1 MKQLRTAMSTE
12 YLKML
17 LGWGTGIVALL
28 GLWIS
33 YGIKAM
39 VLGVVGI
46 YVTYFITKS
55 KDNLVLESCEIEQEH
70 TKDELQE
77 QLDSDKELKK
87 ENIIFEDVFDKMNQL
102 IALIST
108 DGTLLYT
115 NKAMLDF
122 TGQERNEL
130 IGQPY
135 WDLSIWQHSEEQQN
149 KVLFSIQEAFQKE
162 SVRFATTH
170 YNVSD
175 EINEIDFIIKA
186 VRDEQ
191 GEVSHLIAMGYN
203 ITELVNA
210 QKALTSRERQIKAF
224 FDYSIDGYFFYLL
237 PQGAKL
243 RRILSDE
250 EIIEVIEHQ
259 EFKEFNPALSGLME
273 IRDNEIKNTRFDKL
287 FNISEELMIESWRN
301 LITEGVIQVEVNHP
315 DPLDGKT
322 LTLEITLVAIWED
335 DWEFIGNFGV
345 VRDITGQREY
355 ENKLEFLANKDYM
368 TGIDNRRTFFR
379 KSSEILE
386 KNRFS
391 NEKLFVMIFDL
402 DFFKSVNDN
411 YGHDTGDEVLKRVC
425 KLCSDSL
432 PENTVFA
439 RYGGEEF
446 TLIIEAA
453 NKDKVCE
460 FAESIRQIIKDEKF
474 KYKDIEFNVTISLG
488 ATTLGKE
495 EIRVDEALT
504 RADKALYEAKG
515 NGRNRVEWSEL

>member
-1 MKQLRTAMSTE
+1 MKHFKKDISKESLNTE
-12 YLKML
+12 NLIGGKK
-17 LGWGTGIVALL
+17 IV
-28 GLWIS
+28 
-33 YGIKAM
+33 
-39 VLGVVGI
+39 
-46 YVTYFITKS
+46 
-55 KDNLVLESCEIEQEH
+55 
-70 TKDELQE
+70 
-77 QLDSDKELKK
+77 
-87 ENIIFEDVFDKMNQL
+87 FEDVFDEMNQL
-102 IALIST
+102 IALINT

-135 WDLSIWQHSEEQQN
+135 WELSIWQHSEEQQN
-149 KVLFSIQEAFQKE
+149 KVLFSIEEAFQKE

-170 YNVSD
+170 YNFSD

-186 VRDEQ
+186 VRDDQ

-237 PQGAKL
+237 PKGAKL

-259 EFKEFNPALSGLME
+259 KFKEFNPALSGLME
-273 IRDNEIKNTRFDKL
+273 IRDSEIKNTRFDRL
-287 FNISEELMIESWRN
+287 FNISEELMLDSWRN
-301 LITEGVIQVEVNHP
+301 LITEGVVQVEVKHP
-315 DPLDGKT
+315 DPLDGKI
-322 LTLEITLVAIWED
+322 LTLEVTLVAIWED

-355 ENKLEFLANKDYM
+355 ENKLEFLANRDYM

-379 KSSEILE
+379 KAGELIEKKHFLE
-386 KNRFS
+386 
-391 NEKLFVMIFDL
+391 ETVCVAIFDL
-402 DFFKSVNDN
+402 DFFKLVNDN

-425 KLCSDSL
+425 KLGVDFL
-432 PENTVFA
+432 PETAIFA

-446 TLIIEAA
+446 TLVLKGED
-453 NKDKVCE
+453 KDVINETVESLRKIVEKEQYE
-460 FAESIRQIIKDEKF
+460 FAGIN
-474 KYKDIEFNVTISLG
+474 FNVTISIG
-488 ATTLGKE
+488 ITTLTKE
-495 EIRVDEALT
+495 EMRIDEALT
-504 RADKALYEAKG
+504 RADKALYEAKHK
-515 NGRNRVEWSEL
+515 GRNCVVWEEL